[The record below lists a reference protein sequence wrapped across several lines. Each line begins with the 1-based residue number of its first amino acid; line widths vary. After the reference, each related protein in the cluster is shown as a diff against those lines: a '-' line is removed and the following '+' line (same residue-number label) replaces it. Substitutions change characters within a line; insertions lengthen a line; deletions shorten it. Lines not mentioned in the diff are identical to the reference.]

1 MNTTQFLLH
10 SLECLR
16 SGTTRHHLLLYMM
29 LPVSGFRYTV
39 ETPSSFGLA
48 FGSSSQQPHGQSRCC
63 QQTLSMNAGSP
74 VRCKGGCLWQTLF
87 IRGLSGEVKQLS
99 PPGCYCFHVSIEA
112 GTVPFVL
119 VPAARRLE
127 KVSRHRT
134 LRLLRCSFKV
144 VKVQTA
150 CSVATFKELLRR
162 HLERRWGLLVL
173 VIGVVRFDID
183 MSVFSG
189 TKQSRSVKPVSRCPA
204 LQFFPGPYV
213 VVAQPVF
220 GHARG
225 VRRSLQVG
233 VSK

>member
-1 MNTTQFLLH
+1 MQGRVPLANTIHSWTKWRSEATQ
-10 SLECLR
+10 S
-16 SGTTRHHLLLYMM
+16 SWLLL
-29 LPVSGFRYTV
+29 LPCLHRGRNGTFRACPCRAST
-39 ETPSSFGLA
+39 
-48 FGSSSQQPHGQSRCC
+48 R
-63 QQTLSMNAGSP
+63 
-74 VRCKGGCLWQTLF
+74 K
-87 IRGLSGEVKQLS
+87 GLSAS
-99 PPGCYCFHVSIEA
+99 DI
-112 GTVPFVL
+112 
-119 VPAARRLE
+119 AA
-127 KVSRHRT
+127 
-134 LRLLRCSFKV
+134 LRCSFKV